1 MSGNQIS
8 AYLKD
13 IKYKLIKPIWAHW
26 ISASLLYRK

>member
-13 IKYKLIKPIWAHW
+13 IKYKLIKPM
-26 ISASLLYRK
+26 